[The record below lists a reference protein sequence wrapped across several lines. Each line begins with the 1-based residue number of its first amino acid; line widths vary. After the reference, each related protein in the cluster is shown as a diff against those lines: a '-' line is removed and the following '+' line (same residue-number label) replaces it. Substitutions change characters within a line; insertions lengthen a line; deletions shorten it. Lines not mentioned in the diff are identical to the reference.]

1 MGTGLRPGLLTFD
14 TLNIGVPVFFIQQVR
29 IIIGLA
35 HLLSSPV
42 PAGLSRAEQG
52 GGGWPGFVWRPFGEH
67 NPPGGETIVCL
78 MENQIL
84 VSAVK
89 SPHP

>member
-42 PAGLSRAEQG
+42 PAELSRAG
-52 GGGWPGFVWRPFGEH
+52 GGGAGQGLFGDRSENIILRGEKRLFV
-67 NPPGGETIVCL
+67 
-78 MENQIL
+78 
-84 VSAVK
+84 
-89 SPHP
+89 

>member
-42 PAGLSRAEQG
+42 PAELS
-52 GGGWPGFVWRPFGEH
+52 
-67 NPPGGETIVCL
+67 
-78 MENQIL
+78 
-84 VSAVK
+84 
-89 SPHP
+89 

>member
-42 PAGLSRAEQG
+42 PAELSRAG
-52 GGGWPGFVWRPFGEH
+52 GGAGQGLFGDRSENIILRGEKRLFV
-67 NPPGGETIVCL
+67 
-78 MENQIL
+78 
-84 VSAVK
+84 
-89 SPHP
+89 

>member
-42 PAGLSRAEQG
+42 PAELSRAEQG
-52 GGGWPGFVWRPFGEH
+52 GAGQGLFGDRSENIILRGEKRLFV
-67 NPPGGETIVCL
+67 
-78 MENQIL
+78 
-84 VSAVK
+84 
-89 SPHP
+89 

>member
-1 MGTGLRPGLLTFD
+1 MFIFPSIAPVGRMGTGLRPGLLTFD

-42 PAGLSRAEQG
+42 PAELSRAGGAGQG
-52 GGGWPGFVWRPFGEH
+52 LFGDRSENIILRGEKRLFV
-67 NPPGGETIVCL
+67 
-78 MENQIL
+78 
-84 VSAVK
+84 
-89 SPHP
+89 